1 MVFTVPGSPRT
12 YNAGTS
18 EFGPFSVPNGA
29 TLAQLRLSRDSWP
42 VVGGNLVHLQMDWR
56 QNNQGAWFHL
66 MSFTA
71 EGGVILDRLG
81 APILVSKIGDL
92 VSNIRLPEPE
102 NNQRQV
108 RIVLT
113 AAATFQSTVEA
124 EVI

>member
-12 YNAGTS
+12 YNVGLS
-18 EFGPFSVPNGA
+18 EFGPFSLPNGA
-29 TLAQLRLSRDSWP
+29 ILGQLRLSRDSWP
-42 VVGGNLVHLQMDWR
+42 VVAGNLVHLQMDWR
-56 QNNQGAWFHL
+56 QDNQGEWFHL

-81 APILVSKIGDL
+81 NPILVSKIGDL
-92 VSNIRLPEPE
+92 ISNIQLPEPE

-108 RIVLT
+108 RIILT
-113 AAATFQSTVEA
+113 AAATFVSTVEA